1 MEYKIERLG
10 VAGTLDCQFEHKG
23 RRYSAQVDKILGG
36 GTGCT
41 ICPEC
46 GFDELYTK
54 DDVPLTEEGL
64 ISCIEEFVAELEEE
78 RHV

>member
-1 MEYKIERLG
+1 MKYKVERLG
-10 VAGTLDCQFEHKG
+10 VAGTLVCQFEYGG
-23 RRYSAQVDKILGG
+23 RRYFAQVDKILGG

-41 ICPEC
+41 ICPEN

-64 ISCIEEFVAELEEE
+64 IDCIEEFVRMQEA
-78 RHV
+78 R